1 MGDGLTCWICRKPI
15 HRLEKR
21 IQAERGVYHRTCWP
35 GVYGGM
41 HRDYLWAAT
50 GGYPPFLIE
59 DQAALLMKGYYWKNG
74 LRRAV
79 MRCRACEVVLFDRDG
94 MAEFRPEHAEHDI
107 VEQG

>member
-21 IQAERGVYHRTCWP
+21 IQAERGVYHPTCYP

-41 HRDYLWAAT
+41 WKDQQWRAT
-50 GGYPPFLIE
+50 SGYPPFLVE
-59 DQAALLMKGYYWKNG
+59 DQAALLMKGYRWQDG

-79 MRCRACEVVLFDRDG
+79 MACRACEVVLFDRAE
-94 MAEFRPEHAEHDI
+94 MAKFRAEHAEHQ
-107 VEQG
+107 EQV